1 MEILATE
8 TEMIGLEGD
17 VGEDRMERRGGGIGI
32 DRGSKGGK
40 ICSPITG

>member
-17 VGEDRMERRGGGIGI
+17 VGEDRMERRGGGGG
-32 DRGSKGGK
+32 DRNRQRVQRRQDL
-40 ICSPITG
+40 